1 MNRMLK
7 SLLVF
12 AGAGLLGPLVRFAI
26 WPPSRFNALF
36 PKSISNFLYDFI
48 LLLWPTQPMAAAEV
62 NIGRASAA
70 ALAIGANLLLFSILG
85 IVVGALARTPGRLIT
100 AYVLVCILL
109 FLWAFWGAGFSFAH
123 LGSFALIVALLLYAV
138 PFLVVMRSSAMPR
151 SA

>member
-1 MNRMLK
+1 MSRVLK

-12 AGAGLLGPLVRFAI
+12 AGAGLLGPLVRFST

-48 LLLWPTQPMAAAEV
+48 LLLWPTQPMAAAEA

-70 ALAIGANLLLFSILG
+70 ALAIGANLILFAVIGVIVGLAARSSGQLAVAYAVVCVLLF
-85 IVVGALARTPGRLIT
+85 A
-100 AYVLVCILL
+100 
-109 FLWAFWGAGFSFAH
+109 WEFWGAGFSFAH
-123 LGSFALIVALLLYAV
+123 LGVLALAVALLVYAI
-138 PFLVVMRSSAMPR
+138 PFWIVMRASAMPR